1 MTSRESETLRIGT
14 DQEEQI
20 PTVPFD
26 FALDR
31 RRFTQLLGAGLVVT
45 VFADSAAAQRRG
57 GRGGSRSVSISA
69 RIHIGANGRI
79 TVLTGKIEM
88 GQGARA
94 ELTQAAAE
102 ELHVGP
108 ERIDVVMGD
117 TSLVPDDG
125 LTAGSRT
132 TPSTVPAVRAGAAA
146 AREALV
152 RLASERWNVELGTLS
167 ATDGKVVHGPS
178 LREVTFAEL
187 AEGDAMAK
195 AFSQEVPPEIGLT
208 DVKKWRVLATSYP
221 RPNRRDLVT
230 GAHKFPSDIVLPDM
244 LRGKVLRPPAFGAKL
259 AAIDMDAAKAFADV
273 VVVRD
278 GEFVGVAA
286 PTTFRAQQALEV
298 LAKTAEWTR
307 TLQPSSS
314 EIHDYLR
321 KKAEEHTPANPFRE
335 ELQRGTHQ
343 LRQTYRTA
351 YVQHAPLEPR
361 AAVAQW
367 QDGRLAVWTGTQ
379 NPFGYQ
385 NELARALRIP
395 AESVRVVV
403 PDFGSGFG
411 GKHTAEAAI
420 EAARLAR
427 TAGRPVSL
435 CWTREE
441 EFTWA
446 YYRPA
451 ALIDI
456 EASLDAEG
464 RIATWYMLNVHS
476 GGAAIQSPY
485 RLGRADSRFVAAES
499 PLRTGSYRALAATA
513 NNFARECCM
522 DELAEMAHA
531 DPLDF
536 RLSHLEE
543 PRLRAVLETA
553 AAKFDWKRRRA
564 EQRKDAGIG
573 LACGTEKGSY
583 VAACVEVELD
593 RQRRQVKVRHVCEA
607 FECGKILN
615 PDNLL
620 SQVQACIVMG
630 LGPALREAMVFENG
644 GILNGSF
651 AEYRVPRMSDV
662 PQLDIHLLDRPDLA
676 PVGGGETP
684 IIAIAPAIANA
695 VFQATGQRCREL
707 PVRLA

>member
-1 MTSRESETLRIGT
+1 MTSRQSETSRIGT
-14 DQEEQI
+14 DQDERI

-26 FALDR
+26 FELDR

-45 VFADSAAAQRRG
+45 VLADTADAQRRG
-57 GRGGSRSVSISA
+57 GRGGERRGAISA
-69 RIHIGANGRI
+69 RIHIGANDRI

-102 ELHVGP
+102 ELHIAP
-108 ERIDVVMGD
+108 DRIDVVMGD

-125 LTAGSRT
+125 LSAGSRT

-152 RLASERWNVELGTLS
+152 RLACERWSVEPGTVHVE
-167 ATDGKVVHGPS
+167 DGKVLHDPS
-178 LREVTFAEL
+178 RRAVKYAEL
-187 AEGDAMAK
+187 AEGDAFAK
-195 AFSQEVPPEIGLT
+195 AFSQEVPPETGLT
-208 DVKKWRVLATSYP
+208 DVKQWRVLATSYP

-230 GAHKFPSDIVLPDM
+230 GTHKFPSDIVLPDM

-259 AAIDMDAAKAFADV
+259 AAIDLDAAKAFADV
-273 VVVRD
+273 VAVRD
-278 GEFVGVAA
+278 GDFVGVAA
-286 PTTFRAQQALEV
+286 PTAFRAQQALV
-298 LAKTAEWTR
+298 ALAKTAEWSR
-307 TLQPSSS
+307 AVQPSSD
-314 EIHDYLR
+314 EIFDYLR
-321 KKAEEHTPANPFRE
+321 KKSADRTPANPFHE
-335 ELQRGTHQ
+335 EAQRGAHQ
-343 LRQTYRTA
+343 LQQTYRAA

-367 QDGRLAVWTGTQ
+367 QDGRLTVWTGTQ

-385 NELARALRIP
+385 NELSRALHVP
-395 AESVRVVV
+395 SESVRVIV

-427 TAGRPVSL
+427 AAGRPVSL
-435 CWTREE
+435 RWTREE

-446 YYRPA
+446 YFRPA

-464 RIATWYMLNVHS
+464 RIATWYMVNVHS

-485 RLGRADSRFVAAES
+485 RSPQADSRFVPAES

-513 NNFARECCM
+513 NNFARECFM
-522 DELAEMAHA
+522 DELADLAHR

-536 RLSHLEE
+536 RLAHLED

-553 AAKFDWKRRRA
+553 AAKFDWKRRAA
-564 EQRKDAGIG
+564 EKRNDVGIG

-593 RQRRQVKVRHVCEA
+593 LHRKRIHVRHVCEA
-607 FECGKILN
+607 FECGAILN

-620 SQVQACIVMG
+620 SQVQACILMG
-630 LGPALREAMVFENG
+630 LGPTLREAMVFENG
-644 GILNGSF
+644 EILNSSF
-651 AEYRVPRMSDV
+651 AEYAVPRFADV
-662 PQLDIHLLDRPDLA
+662 PELDIHLLNRPDLSS
-676 PVGGGETP
+676 VGGGETP

-695 VFQATGQRCREL
+695 VYRAAGERSREL